1 MLVIGID
8 AHKRTHTA
16 VAVNA
21 VGAEVGA
28 KTVAATSTGHLELV
42 RWAESLD
49 EERRFAAEDCRHL
62 TRGLER
68 DLLGAGERLVRVPPK
83 LMAGMRRAARTR
95 GKSDPIDAL
104 AVARAALR
112 EPDLPTAC
120 LDGAEREIRLL
131 SDRREDL
138 VAQRTRQISR
148 LRWHLH
154 DLDPALE
161 AGAGNLTTYRHLD
174 ALAKNLGAYH
184 GIVAEIAVDLVAE
197 IRQLG
202 EKAKRI
208 ERQIATLVAP
218 MVPSLLALE
227 GCAALTAA
235 KLVGETA
242 DVRRFNSSD
251 AFARHNGTAPI
262 PVWSGN
268 TDHHRLNRGGNRQL
282 NAALHRIAVT
292 QLRSP
297 GPAKDAYETLTKAGK
312 TKRDALRII
321 RRRLSD
327 IVYKRMLEDSANHG
341 STGLAR
347 AA

>member
-1 MLVIGID
+1 M
-8 AHKRTHTA
+8 
-16 VAVNA
+16 
-21 VGAEVGA
+21 
-28 KTVAATSTGHLELV
+28 
-42 RWAESLD
+42 
-49 EERRFAAEDCRHL
+49 
-62 TRGLER
+62 
-68 DLLGAGERLVRVPPK
+68 
-83 LMAGMRRAARTR
+83 
-95 GKSDPIDAL
+95 
-104 AVARAALR
+104 ARAAFR

-120 LDGAEREIRLL
+120 LDGTEREIRLL
-131 SDRREDL
+131 LDRREDL

-174 ALAKNLGAYH
+174 VLAKNLGAYH

-197 IRQLG
+197 IRQLS

-242 DVRRFNSSD
+242 DVRRFKSSD

-327 IVYKRMLEDSANHG
+327 IVYKRMLEDSTNHG
-341 STGLAR
+341 STGLAW